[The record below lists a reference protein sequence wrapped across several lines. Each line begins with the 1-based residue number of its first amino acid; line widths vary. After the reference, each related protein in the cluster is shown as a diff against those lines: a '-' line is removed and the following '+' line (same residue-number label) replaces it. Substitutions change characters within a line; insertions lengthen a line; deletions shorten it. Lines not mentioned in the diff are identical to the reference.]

1 VSTPAPF
8 RVPPAPIRATV
19 PVRVLPEVRNKLKE
33 AALDLRQQPGYGRLT
48 PGDVMELLSVL
59 LTDLKRDLERERD
72 RQVTYSEVLEWLR
85 SQVTP

>member
-1 VSTPAPF
+1 MST
-8 RVPPAPIRATV
+8 VLIPPPP
-19 PVRVLPEVRNKLKE
+19 PVRVSRPIY
-33 AALDLRQQPGYGRLT
+33 DW
-48 PGDVMELLSVL
+48 

>member
-8 RVPPAPIRATV
+8 RVPPAPIRVSA
-19 PVRVLPEVRNKLKE
+19 PIY
-33 AALDLRQQPGYGRLT
+33 DWLT
-48 PGDVMELLSVL
+48 G
-59 LTDLKRDLERERD
+59 LKRDLERERD

>member
-1 VSTPAPF
+1 MIPDAYPNPPSQ
-8 RVPPAPIRATV
+8 VPYRPIR
-19 PVRVLPEVRNKLKE
+19 
-33 AALDLRQQPGYGRLT
+33 LT
-48 PGDVMELLSVL
+48 SPIYAW